1 VATEVKRFLSSLRA
15 AAISP
20 LQQTT
25 RPLWAATVPRALAYV
40 RRLRLQPPALR
51 VGLVSPEPLLRPAP
65 VAPRAPGGGPPL
77 LTSGPRRDPWLLP
90 SGPPQP
96 RLTGLPAGLLER
108 HGRFEGRAVRQDPGR
123 DNPPPGHAAL
133 ARQRAHPSPAQAA
146 TAMATAR
153 LRPRRARP
161 LWLQTEPPP
170 GQLQGHGADVIVA
183 RGGDPALLGGGPTRS
198 RRGGHAP
205 ERPHGRARMQGPP
218 AEACPD
224 KAPGPLGPQPL
235 HGQAWPPFVP
245 RRRRGRRPPRAAC
258 GLPLAQALGH
268 HLAGLPRLAETGAE
282 ARRERGALPQA
293 AGLQRPPAVAAV
305 GQHEAWRR
313 QHPGEA
319 LAASRPL
326 PCRRRS
332 GARPPAAVFCL
343 PTGAADETPPPLC
356 AGAVAPAPGA
366 PRVPSKAVR
375 RRPTGTAR
383 ALTAGRVPAAVLPPL
398 GRSRA
403 VEPKALPARLVA
415 TADAGVRGS
424 AQPRRGP
431 SPLLRQDRE
440 RPRRPRAR
448 PRPRRR
454 PRRDAQ
460 VPGRDAECKGQQ
472 QGRRRGRGLLRA
484 GHHGC
489 RHRWTPACIVQP
501 MGSST
506 GDGASHQRPWCVLSA
521 GIGSQA
527 LLDHAAPL

>member
-1 VATEVKRFLSSLRA
+1 
-15 AAISP
+15 
-20 LQQTT
+20 
-25 RPLWAATVPRALAYV
+25 
-40 RRLRLQPPALR
+40 
-51 VGLVSPEPLLRPAP
+51 
-65 VAPRAPGGGPPL
+65 
-77 LTSGPRRDPWLLP
+77 
-90 SGPPQP
+90 
-96 RLTGLPAGLLER
+96 
-108 HGRFEGRAVRQDPGR
+108 
-123 DNPPPGHAAL
+123 
-133 ARQRAHPSPAQAA
+133 
-146 TAMATAR
+146 MATAR

-170 GQLQGHGADVIVA
+170 GPRQGHGADVIVA

-332 GARPPAAVFCL
+332 GARPPAAGFCL

-403 VEPKALPARLVA
+403 GEPKALPARLVA
-415 TADAGVRGS
+415 TDDAGVRGS
-424 AQPRRGP
+424 SQPRRGP
-431 SPLLRQDRE
+431 SPLLRQDRAST
-440 RPRRPRAR
+440 RRPRAR

-454 PRRDAQ
+454 PSRDAK
-460 VPGRDAECKGQQ
+460 VPGRDAEVKGQQ

-527 LLDHAAPL
+527 LLDHAAQVLLWDRPACPPHVCRYRKPGGRSPAAPPQASRSGARSPGRGPCSRRAGGGAGACSPRPLSLRPRGAPPGPCSAAVPPGGAHGRHARPRGTRPMRPPTCPRSASPARLAERGGRRARGRSRRATAPGGRAGAPPR